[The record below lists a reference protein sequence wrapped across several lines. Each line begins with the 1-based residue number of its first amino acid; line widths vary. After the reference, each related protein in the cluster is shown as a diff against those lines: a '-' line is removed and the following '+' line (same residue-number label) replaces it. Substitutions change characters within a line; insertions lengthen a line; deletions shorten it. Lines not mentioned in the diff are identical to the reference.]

1 LQVETLTDS
10 LKRTLAEMENLRART
25 AREVDVSKKFA
36 IQARAEPGAYVHVPL
51 ATSSAEGCSACMH
64 CEHL

>member
-1 LQVETLTDS
+1 MWACPQVETLTDS

-36 IQARAEPGAYVHVPL
+36 IQVGL
-51 ATSSAEGCSACMH
+51 ATVSATCG
-64 CEHL
+64 

>member
-1 LQVETLTDS
+1 METLTDS

-36 IQARAEPGAYVHVPL
+36 IQVRAGHVAVGMARAAI
-51 ATSSAEGCSACMH
+51 
-64 CEHL
+64 